1 MDKLL
6 SLLENNARFTNAQL
20 ASALGI
26 SEQEVAKKIEEYEKN
41 GVICGYSTI
50 INYEKLEP
58 ETEHLTAIIELK
70 VTPKKQLGFEE
81 IARTIMMH
89 NEVESV
95 YLMSGGYDLAVI
107 VTGKTFKD
115 IATFVSQK
123 VAILDSVLSTATHF
137 ILSRYK
143 ERNVV
148 MYDEAKDERGVSF
161 L

>member
-20 ASALGI
+20 AAALGV
-26 SEQEVAKKIEEYEKN
+26 SEQEVAKKIDEYENN
-41 GVICGYSTI
+41 GVIRGYSTI
-50 INYEKLEP
+50 INYEKLEDEP
-58 ETEHLTAIIELK
+58 EHLTAIIELK

-81 IARTIMMH
+81 IARTIMMYD
-89 NEVESV
+89 EVESV

-107 VTGKTFKD
+107 VVGKSFKD
-115 IATFVSQK
+115 IATFVHK
-123 VAILDSVLSTATHF
+123 VAVLESVLSTATHF

-143 ERNVV
+143 EGNVI
-148 MYDEAKDERGVSF
+148 MFDEPKDERGVSF